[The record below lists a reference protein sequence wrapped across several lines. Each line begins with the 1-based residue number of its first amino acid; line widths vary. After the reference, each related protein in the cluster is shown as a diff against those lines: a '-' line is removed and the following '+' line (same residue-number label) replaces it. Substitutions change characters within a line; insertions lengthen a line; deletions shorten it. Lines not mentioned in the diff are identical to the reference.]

1 MKKFSLLSLLLI
13 VNLLFPQAVH
23 ANMAAPK
30 DADIASSITFEK
42 NEVIAVKS
50 EVLKINVHG
59 STSDIVAAYKMKNT
73 SNEYVSTQSMFLSPN
88 IETSGLS
95 VIVNGQAVD
104 TTVERYSLRYNTE
117 IGIEDWQ
124 YVVLSNDESSKDRS
138 VDTVSFEMAF
148 EPYEEYEVVVSYVYQ
163 LGGYPDYDFNAKVG
177 RIEYY
182 LTPAA
187 LWKDFEKL
195 TIHLTLDKDMPVI
208 TDSSLP
214 FEKIADRTYQYVSD
228 TLPSENLT
236 IVIDENWFQNIF
248 STLRS
253 PYLMMTVM
261 MIVTAVGPFVLL
273 LVAIVLLVRWIHKKQ

>member
-1 MKKFSLLSLLLI
+1 
-13 VNLLFPQAVH
+13 
-23 ANMAAPK
+23 
-30 DADIASSITFEK
+30 
-42 NEVIAVKS
+42 
-50 EVLKINVHG
+50 
-59 STSDIVAAYKMKNT
+59 
-73 SNEYVSTQSMFLSPN
+73 MFLSPN